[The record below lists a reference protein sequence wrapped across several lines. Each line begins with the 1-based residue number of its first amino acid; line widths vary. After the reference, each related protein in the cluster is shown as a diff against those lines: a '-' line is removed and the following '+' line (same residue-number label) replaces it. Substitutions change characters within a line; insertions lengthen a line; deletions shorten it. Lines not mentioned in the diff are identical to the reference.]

1 MAHPESPVGTFDVPW
16 RTRLVVGPGTLSRLG
31 ELALEQGIRRALL
44 VTDAGIVAAGHA
56 GRATEVL
63 RAAGVEVALFDAVRE
78 NPTTLDIDRCLEVA
92 RAAAIDGFIGLGGGS
107 SMDTA
112 KGTNFLLTN
121 GGAMKDYWGMG
132 KARLPMLPLLAIP
145 TTAGTG
151 SECQSAA
158 LIADEATHRKMACLD
173 PKAAARVAL
182 LDPELTLSQPRRV
195 TAVTGV
201 DAVTHAVEAAVTRRR
216 HALSY
221 LHAREAFVLL
231 ARNLSTVL
239 REPGNLAAR
248 AAMQLGA
255 AHAGIAIEMS
265 MLGAAHAAANPLTAR
280 FNVVHGAAVGLML
293 PAVVRFNAADPL
305 AAQAYADLAVAAGI
319 AGRHLPVATAVDL
332 LLEALCA
339 LLDEA
344 DIPPR
349 LDLAGFDV
357 AQIPALAED
366 AAQQWT
372 GSFNPRPVTAADFAA
387 LYHVAAD
394 GRGRRT
400 QATGSDLEY

>member
-1 MAHPESPVGTFDVPW
+1 V
-16 RTRLVVGPGTLSRLG
+16 
-31 ELALEQGIRRALL
+31 
-44 VTDAGIVAAGHA
+44 
-56 GRATEVL
+56 
-63 RAAGVEVALFDAVRE
+63 
-78 NPTTLDIDRCLEVA
+78 
-92 RAAAIDGFIGLGGGS
+92 
-107 SMDTA
+107 DTA

-121 GGAMKDYWGMG
+121 GGAMRDYWGVG
-132 KARLPMLPLLAIP
+132 KARLPMLPLLAVP

-158 LIADEATHRKMACLD
+158 LIADEVTHRKMACLD

-216 HALSY
+216 HALSS

-231 ARNLSTVL
+231 ARNLSAVL

-293 PAVVRFNAADPL
+293 PAVVRFNAADPS
-305 AAQAYADLAVAAGI
+305 AAQAYADLAFAAGI

-344 DIPPR
+344 DIPTR
-349 LDLAGFDV
+349 LDSAGVDV

-372 GSFNPRPVTAADFAA
+372 GSFNPRPVTAEDFAA
-387 LYHVAAD
+387 LYRVAAE
-394 GRGRRT
+394 GRGRRR
-400 QATGSDLEY
+400 